1 MLLCHK
7 SLTKFTRLFGV
18 FIGISCN
25 NDVNTTKLLVNQL
38 KDNANN
44 HYKMNHQTI
53 PSDDSCLSPDHNAH
67 NCKRCKEAVK
77 YENATYCPECCCHYI
92 DGKEVPAPEFTDVET
107 EVCTYCKAEALAEA
121 DNY

>member
-1 MLLCHK
+1 MFGEMKLRAV
-7 SLTKFTRLFGV
+7 SLFKMAH
-18 FIGISCN
+18 N

-92 DGKEVPAPEFTDVET
+92 DGKEVPAPEFTDVIDDMCE
-107 EVCTYCKAEALAEA
+107 ECRAIESEELLNE
-121 DNY
+121 NN